1 MEREIRVIEVNFG
14 SFRMPS
20 LIGTAIALG
29 RSHRAS
35 SGNLQRFSVGAW
47 NTDAGDTEAS
57 S

>member
-20 LIGTAIALG
+20 LIGTAIASG

-35 SGNLQRFSVGAW
+35 SGNLRRFSVGAG

>member
-35 SGNLQRFSVGAW
+35 SGNLQRFSVGAG

>member
-20 LIGTAIALG
+20 LIGTAIAPG
-29 RSHRAS
+29 DSRRAS